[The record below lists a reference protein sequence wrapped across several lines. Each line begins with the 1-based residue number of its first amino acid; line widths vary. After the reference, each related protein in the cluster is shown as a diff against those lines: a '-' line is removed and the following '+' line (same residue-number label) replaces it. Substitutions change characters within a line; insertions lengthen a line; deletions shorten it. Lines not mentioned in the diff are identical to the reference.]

1 LSQIKK
7 EAEKLSGWTVED
19 ETLTRSFSFGN
30 FLEGIDFV
38 QNLAAYSEGAQHHP
52 FITID
57 HTTITVKWTT
67 VDQGKLT
74 QKDLDAAKACNQF
87 YSNE

>member
-1 LSQIKK
+1 MSQIKK

>member
-1 LSQIKK
+1 MSQIKK
-7 EAEKLSGWTVED
+7 EAEKLSGWTVEN
-19 ETLTRSFSFGN
+19 ETLTRSFSFSN